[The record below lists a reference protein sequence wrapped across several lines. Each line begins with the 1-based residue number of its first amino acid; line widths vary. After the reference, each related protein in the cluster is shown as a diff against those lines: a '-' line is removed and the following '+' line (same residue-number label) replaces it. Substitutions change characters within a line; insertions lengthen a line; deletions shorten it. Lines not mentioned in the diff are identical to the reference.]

1 MATRGIIAVARAG
14 DGAWRGRYAHWDNYP
29 ERIVPV
35 LGRLVERDGAT
46 KVVETLINNNQSW
59 SSIDDKAKIEDDPL
73 LEGYDDGL
81 VVGYGRIHTDLEPND
96 PSSWF
101 TEDDIE
107 LAWAEWVYVIHHSG
121 IEVMKVVKNDE
132 GNDVAV
138 PDKFHLWEEIPA
150 LPHPY
155 MVGA

>member
-1 MATRGIIAVARAG
+1 MATRGIIAVTRAG
-14 DGAWRGRYAHWDNYP
+14 DGCWRGRYAHWDNYP

-35 LGRLVERDGAT
+35 LDRLIRRDGAT
-46 KVVETLINNNQSW
+46 QVVETLINNNQSW
-59 SSIDDKAKIEDDPL
+59 SVVDDKQELDDPML
-73 LEGYDDGL
+73 GNDTASV
-81 VVGYGRIHTDLEPND
+81 VVGYGRIHLDLEPND
-96 PSSWF
+96 PTSWF

-107 LAWAEWVYVIHHSG
+107 LAWADWVYVIHHSG
-121 IEVMKVVKNDE
+121 IEVMKFVKNDE

-138 PDKFHLWEEIPA
+138 PDKFHLWEEIPN

>member
-35 LGRLVERDGAT
+35 LGRLVGRDGAT

-59 SSIDDKAKIEDDPL
+59 SVIDDKEKIDDPL
-73 LEGYDDGL
+73 VEDTTS
-81 VVGYGRIHTDLEPND
+81 VIVGYGRIHLDLEPND

-138 PDKFHLWEEIPA
+138 PDKFHLWEEIPT
-150 LPHPY
+150 LPFPY

>member
-14 DGAWRGRYAHWDNYP
+14 DGCWRGRYAHWDNYP

-35 LGRLVERDGAT
+35 LDRLIRRDGAT
-46 KVVETLINNNQSW
+46 QVVETLINNNQSW
-59 SSIDDKAKIEDDPL
+59 SVIDDKQELDDPSL
-73 LEGYDDGL
+73 GNDTAGV
-81 VVGYGRIHTDLEPND
+81 VVGYGRIHLDLEPND
-96 PSSWF
+96 PTSWF

-107 LAWAEWVYVIHHSG
+107 LAWTEWVYVIHHSG

-138 PDKFHLWEEIPA
+138 PDKFHLWEEIPN

>member
-59 SSIDDKAKIEDDPL
+59 SVVDDKQELDDPL
-73 LEGYDDGL
+73 LGNDTDSVIL
-81 VVGYGRIHTDLEPND
+81 GYGRIHTDLEPND

-107 LAWAEWVYVIHHSG
+107 LAWASYVYVIHHSG
-121 IEVMKVVKNDE
+121 IEVMKVEKNDE
-132 GNDVAV
+132 GHDVAV
-138 PDKFHLWEEIPA
+138 PDKFHLWEEIPN

>member
-1 MATRGIIAVARAG
+1 MATRGIIAVAKAG

-35 LGRLVERDGAT
+35 LGRLVGRDGAT

-59 SSIDDKAKIEDDPL
+59 SVIDDKEKIDDPL
-73 LEGYDDGL
+73 VEDTTS
-81 VVGYGRIHTDLEPND
+81 VIVGYGRIHLDLEPND

-138 PDKFHLWEEIPA
+138 PDKFHLWEEIPT
-150 LPHPY
+150 LPFPY

>member
-1 MATRGIIAVARAG
+1 MATRGIIAVTRAG

-35 LGRLVERDGAT
+35 LDRLIRRDGAT
-46 KVVETLINNNQSW
+46 QVVETLINNNQSW
-59 SSIDDKAKIEDDPL
+59 SVVDDKQELDDPML
-73 LEGYDDGL
+73 GNDTASV
-81 VVGYGRIHTDLEPND
+81 VVGYGRIHLDLEPND
-96 PSSWF
+96 PTSWF

-107 LAWAEWVYVIHHSG
+107 LAWADWVYVIHHSG

-138 PDKFHLWEEIPA
+138 PDKFHLWEEIPN